1 MEMSN
6 RDNVDSVR
14 KTMSAETQTE
24 LTLPT
29 LDTNSL
35 KTQTFTFYLY
45 KENENL

>member
-1 MEMSN
+1 MEMGN

-14 KTMSAETQTE
+14 NTTSAETQTE

-29 LDTNSL
+29 QGTSGLQ
-35 KTQTFTFYLY
+35 TQTLTFYLF